1 MLNDRLIQK
10 LSEQIRFLQVSARE
24 YDSGN
29 EAEAIRSAT
38 ALRVSPVEKPGTL
51 IVPAYGIGFPG
62 DPGSQR
68 RAKKLVQYRVN
79 TVWWQKNV
87 MTPEDEEEAE

>member
-1 MLNDRLIQK
+1 MVMFAGIRLKDDDPIK
-10 LSEQIRFLQVSARE
+10 ETVA
-24 YDSGN
+24 
-29 EAEAIRSAT
+29 
-38 ALRVSPVEKPGTL
+38 
-51 IVPAYGIGFPG
+51 AYGIGFPG

-87 MTPEDEEEAE
+87 LTAEEEEDPE